1 MAVQSEGETPQEAWP
16 ELEAL
21 AANLRRLRRAN
32 GWTQDDVAEA
42 TGTSQGYV
50 SAMENNQVNPGAQMI
65 VTMARLFEVS
75 PGRLFD
81 VPPPAPL
88 RPKPD
93 KRAPTETRGPG
104 RPSKSESRGG
114 APSAGTTNTS
124 NS

>member
-1 MAVQSEGETPQEAWP
+1 MAAHSEGDTPEEAWP

-32 GWTQDDVAEA
+32 GWTQDEVAEA

-93 KRAPTETRGPG
+93 KRAPTEKRGPG
-104 RPSKSESRGG
+104 RPPKSELLERTS
-114 APSAGTTNTS
+114 SAVMENIN